1 MSCYVLHI
9 AFCII
14 FRNIKDYFLYSQLLL
29 ELLCFWFMVIFPG
42 IDHVDICCFLVSFQ
56 KSVPFQMSGQCDV
69 SQTTGQPES
78 TKPMGQEGSNV
89 QVVRP
94 QLMQGPPGTAA
105 APANMVHPAMHYP
118 AGYLQWP
125 NKAVGSRIT
134 DDAAVSAPQS
144 QMYLPQG
151 QGPGIGELPRGGVFP
166 RQIFTGQPPVS
177 DNQRPTAKVTPLQRQ
192 LPQGA
197 VPQYQFSGYAL
208 HPHPPGVPNPAMAG
222 MQRMP
227 NLPHDSSS
235 YGSSTYV
242 KERVHDARGTG
253 DGTSMTQMTDTM
265 ATSGGQSDTGHP
277 NVGDREGTVT
287 APDGRNT
294 ASSSSAVRTQQ
305 E

>member
-1 MSCYVLHI
+1 
-9 AFCII
+9 
-14 FRNIKDYFLYSQLLL
+14 
-29 ELLCFWFMVIFPG
+29 
-42 IDHVDICCFLVSFQ
+42 
-56 KSVPFQMSGQCDV
+56 MSGQCDI
-69 SQTTGQPES
+69 SQTTGHPEL
-78 TKPMGQEGSNV
+78 TNPTGQEGSNV

-105 APANMVHPAMHYP
+105 AAANMVHSAMHYP
-118 AGYLQWP
+118 TGYPHPRWS
-125 NKAVGSRIT
+125 NMAVESRIT

-151 QGPGIGELPRGGVFP
+151 QGPGIEELPRGGVFP

-294 ASSSSAVRTQQ
+294 ASSSSSVGAQQ